1 MPISSKDSLT
11 RAALRIRGLGKRYRL
26 GEQND
31 VFTFTE
37 FLGNRLRF
45 WNPKPNRPTE
55 SFWALKDINY
65 DLEQGQVLGVIGKNG
80 SGKSTLLKILS
91 RITPPTV
98 GEFSYNGTVSS
109 LLEVGTGFKPELTGY
124 DNIFLSGTILGM
136 KHREIKACLDDIIA
150 FSEMEKFIHTPVK
163 RYSSGMYVRL
173 AFAVAAH
180 LDPDI
185 LLIDEVLAVGD
196 MKFQRKCLER
206 MGEVASEGRTVIFVS
221 HNIQAVS
228 QLCDQALLLNQGEM
242 IASGPVKGVLEHYQK
257 LNRIDGACGGLF
269 HYEHDQQRSAHIHTI
284 QVGPHGQPKLNF
296 DILEAIDI
304 EIDFEVFKP
313 LDNCM
318 LELGVYTL
326 DGMCVAFSREL
337 DWLNYQEHSF
347 VRVLSSQKGRYLA
360 QTKIEA
366 PLLNCGFYE
375 LRLALSSPQQQ
386 CFHKCNGIQIEINDN
401 EGSYSSAIVKAT
413 SHGVLT
419 RPFFW
424 QRREAQR

>member
-1 MPISSKDSLT
+1 MSSKSNPNK
-11 RAALRIRGLGKRYRL
+11 AALRIRGLGKQYRL
-26 GEQND
+26 GEQSD
-31 VFTFTE
+31 VFTLTD
-37 FLGNRLRF
+37 FLGKKLRF
-45 WNPKPNRPTE
+45 WKRTE
-55 SFWALKDINY
+55 AHKAEQFWALRDIDY
-65 DLEQGQVLGVIGKNG
+65 DLQQGQVLGVIGKNG

-91 RITPPTV
+91 RITPPTE

-150 FSEMEKFIHTPVK
+150 FSEMERFIHTPVK

-206 MGEVASEGRTVIFVS
+206 MGKVASEGRTVIFVS

-228 QLCDQALLLNQGEM
+228 QLCDQALLLNHGQM
-242 IASGPVKGVLEHYQK
+242 MASGAVKGVLDQYQE
-257 LNRIDGACGGLF
+257 LNRIDGANDGLF
-269 HYEHDQQRSAHIHTI
+269 HFDHDQERPAHIHKI
-284 QVGPHGQPKLNF
+284 VIGPREQPKLNF
-296 DILEAIDI
+296 DIMEAIDI
-304 EIDFEVFKP
+304 ELDFQIFKD

-337 DWLNYQEHSF
+337 DWRNYQDHSF
-347 VRVLSSQKGRYLA
+347 IRDLPSQKGRYRG

-375 LRLALSSPQQQ
+375 LRLSLSSPQQQ
-386 CFHKCNGIQIEINDN
+386 CFHMCKGIQIEINDHD
-401 EGSYSSAIVKAT
+401 GSYSSAIVKAT

-424 QRREAQR
+424 QRSQN